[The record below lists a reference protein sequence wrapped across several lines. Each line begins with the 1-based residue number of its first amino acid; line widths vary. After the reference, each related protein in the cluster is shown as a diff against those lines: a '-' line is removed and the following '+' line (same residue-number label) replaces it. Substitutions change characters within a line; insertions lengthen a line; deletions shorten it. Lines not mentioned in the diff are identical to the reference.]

1 MAFKTD
7 TWKGTASADWGA
19 DASNWTTGF
28 PNSND
33 NVVISTTAV
42 LTVTFGDSSND
53 TNVTVNSLTVGNDVF
68 DMTGGSLTITTMASF
83 ADGFTQTG
91 GTLTAGGKVTVKGTG
106 MLTGGEAEGKTAF
119 VFDGTVALANYT
131 LGGSTSLS
139 NEKTTNLTGSI
150 TLGDTTGLNATIDN
164 EKVGVFNIGGDFG
177 IDQGGNAATA
187 LFVNAGELEKSG
199 GTATSFIGVDFTD
212 TGSIVVATAGTIEF
226 GGPQN
231 SFAGTIS
238 GAGQVYLGSGSKDAI
253 NKGTAITAAIFTIS
267 DNNTLATLNEN
278 LGLAHTFNLQNS
290 ATLDLASVTL
300 TLSGSDSFV
309 NSSTLDGIGTLVT
322 AKGSTTDV
330 SFFTLGGSVVW
341 QNFGTVGE
349 VGTLTLGD
357 NTLNAATF
365 VNEAHATYEFQNDS
379 GIGLGA
385 AFGSL
390 FVNIGTI
397 EATAGTGTSQIFAE
411 VTDAGAVVVH
421 SGTIEFLG
429 FNNTFAGAISGAGTF
444 EIGGSGVNVIEKGTT
459 ITTPVFDIT
468 NSALVTLGETLSY
481 AGTFNFTGGILSLG
495 GVSLTL
501 TGSDTFS
508 NNATF
513 DGTGTLV
520 TAKGSAVALS
530 TVVLGGAVDWQNS
543 GTISESSTL
552 QIGDGSLD
560 VPEFVN
566 MKGGLLNFTTD
577 VGIALGAPPTPPT
590 LSFVNSA
597 GATVAKTGGTGD
609 SQILVDFTNN
619 GAVIVHTGEIQ
630 FGALVSGA
638 GSFTIEPGTVLQF
651 DRSVAKGSTVDFATK
666 TGGELS
672 LLDSQGF
679 AAAIKGFGGSKT
691 DEIYLNDINF
701 NSGAFSMTYKPT
713 GKTEGVL
720 TVKDGTHTA
729 TLDFFGKYTRANFDA
744 SSLNG
749 GTLIVDPTPHAL
761 LASVR

>member
-1 MAFKTD
+1 MAFTTD
-7 TWKGTASADWGA
+7 EWKGKSSADWGA
-19 DASNWTTGF
+19 SSSNWSTGL
-28 PNSND
+28 PNSNS
-33 NVVISTTAV
+33 NVEIATTAV
-42 LTVTFGDSSND
+42 LTVTYSGSDDF
-53 TNVTVNSLTVGNDVF
+53 VVNSLTVGNDAF
-68 DMTGGSLTITTMASF
+68 DMTGGSLTITTTASF
-83 ADGFTQTG
+83 ANGFTQTG
-91 GTLTAGGKVTVKGTG
+91 GTLTAGGKVTVDGTG

-119 VFDGTVALANYT
+119 VFDGTVALGNYT
-131 LGGSTSLS
+131 LGGATSLT
-139 NEKTTNLTGSI
+139 NEKTTNLTGQI
-150 TLGDTTGLNATIDN
+150 TLGDTTGVNATIDN
-164 EKVGVFNIGGDFG
+164 ETGGVFNIGGDFG
-177 IDQGGNAATA
+177 ISQGPGAATA

-278 LGLAHTFNLQNS
+278 PGLAHAFNLQNG

-300 TLSGSDSFV
+300 TLSGSNTFQ
-309 NSSTLDGIGTLVT
+309 NGATLDGIGTLDT
-322 AKGSTTDV
+322 AAGSTTDV
-330 SFFTLGGSVVW
+330 SSFTLGGSLVW

-349 VGTLTLGD
+349 AGTFQLGD
-357 NTLNAATF
+357 NTFNAARF
-365 VNEAHATYEFQNDS
+365 INEKGGKYELTNDN
-379 GIGLGA
+379 GISIGA

-390 FVNIGTI
+390 FVNQGTI
-397 EATAGTGTSQIFAE
+397 EATAGSGTSQIFAE
-411 VTDAGAVVVH
+411 VTDTGAVVVQ

-429 FNNTFAGAISGAGTF
+429 FNNSFAGAISGAGTF
-444 EIGGSGVNVIEKGTT
+444 EIGGSGVNVIEKGAT

-468 NSALVTLGETLSY
+468 NSPLVALGEILSY
-481 AGTFNFTGGILSLG
+481 GGTFNFTGGDLSLG

-501 TGSDTFS
+501 SGSDTFS

-543 GTISESSTL
+543 GKISESSTL

-560 VPEFVN
+560 VPKFVN
-566 MKGGLLNFTTD
+566 MKGGILNFTTD
-577 VGIALGAPPTPPT
+577 VGITLGSPPTPPT
-590 LSFVNSA
+590 LSFMNSA
-597 GATVAKTGGTGD
+597 GATVAKTGGSGD
-609 SQILVDFTNN
+609 SEISVDFINN
-619 GAVIVHTGEIQ
+619 GAVVVDTGEIQ
-630 FGALVSGA
+630 FQALVSGA
-638 GSFTIEPGTVLQF
+638 GTFKIEPGTVLQF
-651 DRSVAKGSTVDFATK
+651 DGSVAKGSTVDFATK

-679 AAAIKGFGGSKT
+679 AAAIEGFGGSKT

-701 NSGAFSMTYKPT
+701 NSGAFHMTYKPSKT
-713 GKTEGVL
+713 GGVL
-720 TVKDGTHTA
+720 TVTDGTHTA
-729 TLDFFGKYTRANFDA
+729 MLDFFGKYTIANFNA
-744 SSLNG
+744 SSLFS
-749 GTLIVDPTPHAL
+749 GTLIVDPASHAL
-761 LASVR
+761 LASAR

>member
-1 MAFKTD
+1 MAFTTD

-19 DASNWTTGF
+19 SRSNWSTGL
-28 PNSND
+28 PNSNS
-33 NVVISTTAV
+33 NVEIATTAV
-42 LTVTFGDSSND
+42 LTVTYSGSD
-53 TNVTVNSLTVGNDVF
+53 TFVVNSLTVGNDIF
-68 DMTGGSLTITTMASF
+68 DMTGGSLTITTTASF
-83 ADGFTQTG
+83 ANGFTQTG

-106 MLTGGEAEGKTAF
+106 TLTGGVAEGKTAF
-119 VFDGTVALANYT
+119 VFDGTVALGNYT
-131 LGGSTSLS
+131 LGGATSLK
-139 NEKTTNLTGSI
+139 NEKTTNLTSSI
-150 TLGDTTGLNATIDN
+150 TLGDTTGVNATIDN
-164 EKVGVFNIGGDFG
+164 EKGGFFNIGGDFG
-177 IDQGGNAATA
+177 VAQGPGAATA

-199 GTATSFIGVDFTD
+199 GTETSFIGVDFTD

-278 LGLAHTFNLQNS
+278 LALAHAFNLQNG

-300 TLSGSDSFV
+300 TLSGSNTFE
-309 NSSTLDGIGTLVT
+309 NATLDGIGTLVT
-322 AKGSTTDV
+322 AKSSTTDV

-349 VGTLTLGD
+349 AGTLTLGD
-357 NTLNAATF
+357 NTFHAATF
-365 VNEAHATYEFQNDS
+365 INEKGGKYELTNDN
-379 GIGLGA
+379 GISIGTG

-390 FVNIGTI
+390 FVNLGTI
-397 EATAGTGTSQIFAE
+397 EATAGSGTSQIFAE
-411 VTDAGAVVVH
+411 VTDTSAVVVH

-429 FNNTFAGAISGAGTF
+429 FANSFAGAISGAGTF
-444 EIGGSGVNVIEKGTT
+444 EIGGSGVNLIEKGAT
-459 ITTPVFDIT
+459 IKTPVFDIT

-481 AGTFNFTGGILSLG
+481 GGTFNFTGGDLSLG

-501 TGSDTFS
+501 SGKDTFS

-543 GTISESSTL
+543 GRISESSTL

-566 MKGGLLNFTTD
+566 MKGGILNFTTD
-577 VGIALGAPPTPPT
+577 VGITLGAPPTAPT

-609 SQILVDFTNN
+609 SEISVDFINN
-619 GAVIVHTGEIQ
+619 GAVVVDTGEIQ
-630 FGALVSGA
+630 FQALVSGA
-638 GSFTIEPGTVLQF
+638 GTFTIEPGTVLQF
-651 DRSVAKGSTVDFATK
+651 DGSVAKGSTVDFASK
-666 TGGELS
+666 KGGELS

-679 AAAIKGFGGSKT
+679 DAAIKGFGGSKT

-701 NSGAFSMTYKPT
+701 NSGAFHMTYKPS
-713 GKTEGVL
+713 KTEGVL
-720 TVKDGTHTA
+720 TVTDGTHTA
-729 TLDFFGKYTRANFDA
+729 KLEFFGKYTGANFHA

-749 GTLIVDPTPHAL
+749 GTLIVDPASHAL
-761 LASVR
+761 LASAR